1 MSRRAYAVVVA
12 LLLAAVGFAPTLTAG
27 AASAHAAR
35 VSADPADKASVSA
48 GPVRVNLVEFGTS
61 AADPVYPD

>member
-1 MSRRAYAVVVA
+1 
-12 LLLAAVGFAPTLTAG
+12 LIFAPNQ
-27 AASAHAAR
+27 S
-35 VSADPADKASVSA
+35 SA